1 MTLAC
6 PACRTPLPALDGDA
20 FDCPGCGTTYRRLP
34 FGWDLTP
41 PRHALTPGQWEVW
54 EQLQRN
60 GAVSYEADP
69 EHNLGV
75 GDREDVARFSRF
87 AGLHGDVLDVGC
99 GPQPWPSYFDA
110 HAPGTRF
117 VGVDPLVGE
126 REARYERHRAL
137 AEHLPFADDG
147 FDVVLF
153 AGTLD
158 HFVDPALALAE
169 AVRVLRPGGTIA
181 VYLGHKREGAPK
193 PAVSHDW
200 YEALEVPEG
209 AEDRFHMER
218 FGPDEAAALFAR
230 AGLAVVDQ
238 EDHRVDDWRSY
249 HFYRLAPGTAAGA

>member
-6 PACRTPLPALDGDA
+6 PACRTPLPPLEGDA
-20 FDCPGCGTTYRRLP
+20 VACPGCGTTYRRLP
-34 FGWDLTP
+34 HGWDLTP
-41 PRHALTPGQWEVW
+41 PREVLTPGQWEVW

-60 GAVSYEADP
+60 GAVSYEEDP

-75 GDREDVARFSRF
+75 GDREDVRRFSRF
-87 AGLHGDVLDVGC
+87 ARLHGDVLDVGC
-99 GPQPWPSYFDA
+99 GPQPWPSYFDV
-110 HAPGTRF
+110 HEPGTRF

-158 HFVDPALALAE
+158 HFVDPAVALAE

-218 FGPDEAAALFAR
+218 FGPDEATALFAR

-249 HFYRLAPGTAAGA
+249 HFYRLVPGAAGA